1 MLSFCF
7 VHQDSGSRD
16 MKSAQNTPSRQPMV
30 PPHNMAPPTL
40 QENRQAVLG
49 GGDFK
54 KVNYRNHNSW
64 RLKRTVIIILSGN
77 PLKNVNA

>member
-7 VHQDSGSRD
+7 YQDSGSRD

-54 KVNYRNHNSW
+54 KVN
-64 RLKRTVIIILSGN
+64 
-77 PLKNVNA
+77 

>member
-1 MLSFCF
+1 
-7 VHQDSGSRD
+7 

-54 KVNYRNHNSW
+54 KV
-64 RLKRTVIIILSGN
+64 KIIGIIIVGDLNGLS
-77 PLKNVNA
+77 L